1 MAKKISVCFRD
12 DFPPGE
18 FVRLTSLAV
27 RTLRAEFPNFIV
39 HTEAAK
45 NFRAPFIVYVYGI
58 WGGADTQSVVD
69 AADKTVAR
77 LVLEFSLQ
85 QASQPSQ
92 PSELATISNIA
103 TESSLPSIEE

>member
-12 DFPPGE
+12 DFAPGD
-18 FVRLTSLAV
+18 FAKLTSLV
-27 RTLRAEFPNFIV
+27 VHTLRADFPGFIV

-77 LVLEFSLQ
+77 LVLDFSLQ
-85 QASQPSQ
+85 QASQPSL
-92 PSELATISNIA
+92 S
-103 TESSLPSIEE
+103 TEPLSPGMEE

>member
-12 DFPPGE
+12 DFLPGD
-18 FVRLTSLAV
+18 FAKLTSLVV
-27 RTLRAEFPNFIV
+27 RTLRADFPGFIV

-45 NFRAPFIVYVYGI
+45 NFRALFIVYVYGI

-77 LVLEFSLQ
+77 LVLDFSLQ
-85 QASQPSQ
+85 QARGLSL
-92 PSELATISNIA
+92 LAEQLSPGTV
-103 TESSLPSIEE
+103 E